1 MSNQNIGISAA
12 MDDKSLLDSIEK
24 TLNGVE
30 GKFTDFAKTIE
41 GQLGDAGNQ
50 AGLNLGNGLANG
62 MNSGLNDAKEKAR
75 QFRAEISKS
84 LSEGT
89 FSIDDTQTIKNL
101 QIAKDEAKKLYENAA
116 IGSKEFNEMGK
127 TIGDVD
133 AKLKQLN
140 LKKVN
145 LSGAGLSNL
154 ASASQTNA
162 TNVSDYTSAMAMG
175 TASIQERM
183 DKLKALKDVQRNLST
198 SDADYQSRISAVNKE
213 MSNLKKA
220 NQEALASGVQL
231 EKGNN
236 KLMQTFENL
245 GRRVLFYFSLG
256 VLTGFVKQL
265 IHIRAQYEI
274 LERSMG
280 ALLDDMDRGSQIF
293 NEIKARALKSPF
305 TVLQLASSAKQLI
318 AYDFAEN
325 QVVETTSRLADIS
338 AALGVPMERLV
349 YNLGQIRAQ
358 TVLTARDARD
368 FANAGLPIIKKL
380 SDMYTEQEGKV
391 VSTGEVYERLT
402 KRMVSFNDVM
412 KVLVGLTNEGG
423 MFYDFQTK
431 QAQTLQGQL
440 SNLTDAYNI
449 FLNELGKSNQGL
461 LTGGITALRS
471 MFNHWKEINTI
482 INTLVYSFGAYWV
495 AQKVINATIGKGN
508 KALNAQILVGKNAAA
523 TDLMRKQALMG
534 LNAEELVQLN
544 TTKAATQAD
553 YLAILRKNALTK
565 TQAAWLLIANKGNT
579 TLQAAIAQTGVLT
592 KAETKVALATTKSSA
607 VFKMLEVNLISIFK
621 RMGSFIAANW
631 QMLAIMAVIAAIS
644 KAVSAL
650 KEHEQK
656 LKEVSDRYKEIQKTV
671 NDTTFDFNVSVR
683 KGDIEEARAKLNEL
697 IALAKDKYSIVLS
710 VDTSKMSLA
719 QIQEFYIKLKIQ
731 LEKIAAISEDFEKSA
746 ADVNLEKPFSKLGDK
761 AQNYFNLISTSVKS
775 IGQQI
780 EQNVKNEGIS
790 LTKREKKAVASLNTE
805 RQASETQLD
814 YVNRIKKAYSEL
826 GLIKQGVSEAEFYQT
841 LLPALG
847 NLGLKVGDYTS
858 VFLKLR
864 EGLDDYG
871 DAAERANK
879 KFEKFVKDFSK
890 GHNLMGLTPEQR
902 QFLLEP
908 AINTYAAEQNFSD
921 WAKSDFIKYV
931 NRYFKIKIPVEADK
945 PSLVEAN
952 QQFDDWRA
960 GLQDYYD
967 KHPVTVKL
975 NLADASPKSVKQ
987 SIKSELEDAVD
998 SKKIAEDIRDAQ
1010 KKALPS
1016 YVLKDLNNPLYSPE
1030 LKKQIDIYKKDIK
1043 SVADEER
1050 KITDAIAKARTGF
1063 LQEKEIQDILNGGK
1077 KGAQERT
1084 KAVKEESDAIKKEID
1099 LINNLNST
1107 YEKLTNAGWKQ
1118 SDVLEYLKKQYTTSA
1133 DEINKLLA
1141 KSGLKQIDLNMFK
1154 GTMTPDDIIK
1164 LLTGQLKTAKGAN
1177 KINLEVEINKLTVD
1191 AAEYD
1196 VTKLTEG
1203 LQNSIDNI
1211 KEGYELSLDIQAN
1224 PEMADLFQNIF
1235 GLDLSTLPK
1244 NIDDAVER
1252 IQTDV
1257 NAKIKESEKSTGNM
1271 LPFLDITKTDIDKW
1285 AQDAGLS
1292 DGDKNVLVKG
1302 LKNAQKTA
1310 QDLIKKDFTDTEKA
1324 WKELLTKY
1332 AEYSVKKQKID
1343 ETAQRERLTLIS
1355 KTGTPAQRKTAS
1367 ELNVIYSTA
1376 TTDEERKLI
1385 EDKMKTLINQISL
1398 SNKNVIP
1405 LKIAI
1410 DNKQAQDA
1418 ADAAFDAFKQT
1429 DEYVKAFSDLNKL
1442 GVQSIIEIKK
1452 KFEEFKASEKGL
1464 SPESLK
1470 AIEETVKKLD
1480 DNLLQ
1485 RDPIGTMIRGIKDWK
1500 AAKADI
1506 ASVDREIAK
1515 YEEELLEISN
1525 ARAKVAEAEKAV
1537 KAARAT
1543 GDIQA
1548 QFDAQERLNDAI
1560 SQATEIVGKYGDVEL
1575 KLKDA
1580 QGRRTNAT
1588 DKEQKAQSD
1597 VTDGAEK
1604 TVTTIS
1610 SMILNSQLLK
1620 DVMGETGQKVVNAFE
1635 KITIAV
1641 ITATKATGAA
1651 AAASNVYLAI
1661 AQAILTIADTI
1672 YSLVGTEDER
1682 LMRDFEELGTEIE
1695 WLKKKLQEIESLDFF
1710 NINQVSAYLKSLT
1723 FGVTSFNSVL
1733 AGIPQEMSVLNQK
1746 YEKSMK
1752 EAVLSANHALA
1763 GLTPISMITPITSG
1777 IVTSL
1782 IRDGKITWH
1791 SFFSSL
1797 KSIATLGLSDL
1808 FTAMGNKKGMRN
1820 MRYLQNLYNNEL
1832 EYSIKLQKILN
1843 NADYSE
1849 LQKSGEAQLALIEK
1863 QNKDL
1868 QEQIDLQMKRK
1879 AKKRDVEKI
1888 AELEQE
1894 QEELAYKKA
1903 MLYANLIKDNYG
1915 DIFNDLASGIS
1926 SALKDAFDNATDPA
1940 KAFKDAWKDAIESM
1954 IWNMVKVKAI
1964 MPLLETWMKGFY
1976 KAMGLNEDGSVKE
1989 GTVPDLTLTPEEAA
2003 NLKSEYDK
2011 ISGQAE
2017 SIYQG
2022 GVDLL
2027 KALGITAGSESEN
2040 LSSLQKGIQ
2049 NVSETTAD
2057 AIEGYM
2063 NNVMG
2068 QSYKHSAQLDT
2079 LIAQG
2084 EVNMGHSSAILS
2096 QLQQSYAMQAAIHQ
2110 MLSGVLNA
2118 NGRGFNVYL
2127 QS

>member
-236 KLMQTFENL
+236 KLMQSFENL

-256 VLTGFVKQL
+256 MLSGFVKQL
-265 IHIRAQYEI
+265 IDIRAQYEI

-391 VSTGEVYERLT
+391 VSTGEVYSRLT

-449 FLNELGKSNQGL
+449 FLNALGKSNQGL

-534 LNAEELVQLN
+534 LNAEELVRLN

-553 YLAILRKNALTK
+553 YLAVLRKNALTK

-592 KAETKVALATTKSSA
+592 EAETKVALATTKASA
-607 VFKMLEVNLISIFK
+607 VFKLLEVNLISIFK

-644 KAVSAL
+644 KAVSAF

-671 NDTTFDFNVSVR
+671 NDTTFDFNVSVK
-683 KGDIEEARAKLNEL
+683 KGDIEEARTKLDEL

-790 LTKREKKAVASLNTE
+790 LTEREKKAVASLNTE

-921 WAKSDFIKYV
+921 WAKSDFIRYV
-931 NRYFKIKIPVEADK
+931 NKYFKVGIPVEADK

-975 NLADASPKSVKQ
+975 NLADASLKSVKQ

-1050 KITDAIAKARTGF
+1050 KITDAKAKARTGF

-1141 KSGLKQIDLNMFK
+1141 KSGLKQINLNMFK
-1154 GTMTPDDIIK
+1154 GAMTPDDIIK
-1164 LLTGQLKTAKGAN
+1164 LLTKQLKTAKGAN

-1196 VTKLTEG
+1196 VNKLSEG
-1203 LQNSIDNI
+1203 LQKSINDI
-1211 KEGYELSLDIQAN
+1211 KEGYELSLDIQQN
-1224 PEMADLFQNIF
+1224 PEMSQLFSQTFKIDFSQLPKDAADAVDKIQQELDKNITAFNENKKNKLDLFDVRGGDIKTYLEKM
-1235 GLDLSTLPK
+1235 GLGEGK
-1244 NIDDAVER
+1244 N
-1252 IQTDV
+1252 
-1257 NAKIKESEKSTGNM
+1257 NKITEM
-1271 LPFLDITKTDIDKW
+1271 LE
-1285 AQDAGLS
+1285 
-1292 DGDKNVLVKG
+1292 
-1302 LKNAQKTA
+1302 NAQKITR
-1310 QDLIKKDFTDTEKA
+1310 DILKKDTEDTIKN
-1324 WKELLTKY
+1324 WSSLLSKY
-1332 AEYSVKKQKID
+1332 AEFTYKKQEIE
-1343 ETAQRERLTLIS
+1343 ETAQKERQTIVNKYGSEDQKKLVKNLVFSYSTS
-1355 KTGTPAQRKTAS
+1355 TTEEQRKS
-1367 ELNVIYSTA
+1367 
-1376 TTDEERKLI
+1376 I
-1385 EDKMKTLINQISL
+1385 ENQIKILIDDIAKS
-1398 SNKNVIP
+1398 KADIIP

-1410 DNKQAQDA
+1410 DRQQVEDI
-1418 ADAAFDAFKQT
+1418 ADLTYKEFQKTEVYIAAFDDLSKMSNKTLRTIRDAFIQFRDSQKDLSPTQIKEYERAIKNLDDTIGKNDPFAALIESFKKLKEAQDNLTQAKSRAELEKTIQDEKAIAKSAANVAVAQKQVAEAVASGDPSKIANAYQKLIEAHSKYQDET
-1429 DEYVKAFSDLNKL
+1429 DKISQSDLTKAFDDLFGAQKGVDDEFSNMTDKMKSVITIAENLLVDSGLLSDIFGEMGAVGVKAF
-1442 GVQSIIEIKK
+1442 
-1452 KFEEFKASEKGL
+1452 L
-1464 SPESLK
+1464 S
-1470 AIEETVKKLD
+1470 
-1480 DNLLQ
+1480 
-1485 RDPIGTMIRGIKDWK
+1485 
-1500 AAKADI
+1500 I
-1506 ASVDREIAK
+1506 ASTVVTA
-1515 YEEELLEISN
+1515 
-1525 ARAKVAEAEKAV
+1525 
-1537 KAARAT
+1537 
-1543 GDIQA
+1543 IQA
-1548 QFDAQERLNDAI
+1548 MRA
-1560 SQATEIVGKYGDVEL
+1560 
-1575 KLKDA
+1575 
-1580 QGRRTNAT
+1580 
-1588 DKEQKAQSD
+1588 
-1597 VTDGAEK
+1597 AE
-1604 TVTTIS
+1604 T
-1610 SMILNSQLLK
+1610 
-1620 DVMGETGQKVVNAFE
+1620 MGS
-1635 KITIAV
+1635 V
-1641 ITATKATGAA
+1641 ITA
-1651 AAASNVYLAI
+1651 
-1661 AQAILTIADTI
+1661 IL
-1672 YSLVGTEDER
+1672 
-1682 LMRDFEELGTEIE
+1682 
-1695 WLKKKLQEIESLDFF
+1695 
-1710 NINQVSAYLKSLT
+1710 
-1723 FGVTSFNSVL
+1723 
-1733 AGIPQEMSVLNQK
+1733 
-1746 YEKSMK
+1746 
-1752 EAVLSANHALA
+1752 
-1763 GLTPISMITPITSG
+1763 
-1777 IVTSL
+1777 
-1782 IRDGKITWH
+1782 
-1791 SFFSSL
+1791 
-1797 KSIATLGLSDL
+1797 
-1808 FTAMGNKKGMRN
+1808 
-1820 MRYLQNLYNNEL
+1820 
-1832 EYSIKLQKILN
+1832 
-1843 NADYSE
+1843 
-1849 LQKSGEAQLALIEK
+1849 
-1863 QNKDL
+1863 
-1868 QEQIDLQMKRK
+1868 
-1879 AKKRDVEKI
+1879 
-1888 AELEQE
+1888 
-1894 QEELAYKKA
+1894 
-1903 MLYANLIKDNYG
+1903 
-1915 DIFNDLASGIS
+1915 
-1926 SALKDAFDNATDPA
+1926 
-1940 KAFKDAWKDAIESM
+1940 
-1954 IWNMVKVKAI
+1954 
-1964 MPLLETWMKGFY
+1964 
-1976 KAMGLNEDGSVKE
+1976 
-1989 GTVPDLTLTPEEAA
+1989 
-2003 NLKSEYDK
+2003 
-2011 ISGQAE
+2011 
-2017 SIYQG
+2017 
-2022 GVDLL
+2022 
-2027 KALGITAGSESEN
+2027 
-2040 LSSLQKGIQ
+2040 
-2049 NVSETTAD
+2049 
-2057 AIEGYM
+2057 
-2063 NNVMG
+2063 
-2068 QSYKHSAQLDT
+2068 
-2079 LIAQG
+2079 
-2084 EVNMGHSSAILS
+2084 SAIL
-2096 QLQQSYAMQAAIHQ
+2096 AIIQAINAVFEAQDKAI
-2110 MLSGVLNA
+2110 A
-2118 NGRGFNVYL
+2118 DKIER
-2127 QS
+2127 